1 MQIFFLVGL
10 IIVSVGFVVWSIVRL
25 FVEKN
30 MDFAQYVVELME
42 EMTEKLGDGEKVVIG
57 VERKNGRIEKVFEF
71 EREEQ
76 DSGLRPKY

>member
-1 MQIFFLVGL
+1 MQSVFLACL

-42 EMTEKLGDGEKVVIG
+42 EMTEKLGDGEKVIIG

-76 DSGLRPKY
+76 DSDLRPKC